1 MSVSRGGASWFDA
14 DPRLTLNLYVSPS
27 APGTYACLYDGV
39 QSEEDHYVNVGL
51 EIAIV
56 VVLVLANGVFAMAEM
71 ALVSAREVRLKSAAD
86 GGDPGA
92 AVALKLMD
100 EPSRFLSTVRVGI
113 SLIAIVLG
121 AFGGAR
127 LSGVSR

>member
-1 MSVSRGGASWFDA
+1 M
-14 DPRLTLNLYVSPS
+14 
-27 APGTYACLYDGV
+27 
-39 QSEEDHYVNVGL
+39 NVGL